1 MGNDDSKSN
10 NKEKPTTGR
19 RLTVSSASRT
29 KYVRNC
35 KTISGSLHDELVM
48 MDLEQGKYFSLNP
61 VATRI
66 WSLLERPVTVEALC
80 DELQQEYEVGH
91 KTCFNEVKE
100 YINEMLRL
108 RLVFELK

>member
-1 MGNDDSKSN
+1 
-10 NKEKPTTGR
+10 
-19 RLTVSSASRT
+19 
-29 KYVRNC
+29 
-35 KTISGSLHDELVM
+35 
-48 MDLEQGKYFSLNP
+48 
-61 VATRI
+61 
-66 WSLLERPVTVEALC
+66 LLERPVTVEALC